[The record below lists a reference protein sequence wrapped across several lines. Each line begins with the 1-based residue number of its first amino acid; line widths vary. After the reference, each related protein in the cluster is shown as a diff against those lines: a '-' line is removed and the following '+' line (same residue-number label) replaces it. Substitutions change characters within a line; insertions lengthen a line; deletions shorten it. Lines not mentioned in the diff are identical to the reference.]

1 MNWKPGLKV
10 FFGIINIKE
19 KKLICY
25 AQPVLKLLNGSKFDW
40 TVKAKQRSIWSLV
53 NVFIK
58 YLWK

>member
-53 NVFIK
+53 NVFI
-58 YLWK
+58 